1 MSRLLEKRY
10 PHAYR
15 VVKEANGGV
24 LVFGPYATLSAAKGK
39 RTSEV
44 NYHLRYSKS
53 PAAIYI
59 ERTPAGDWEQ
69 VEL

>member
-1 MSRLLEKRY
+1 VSRLLDRRY

-15 VVKEANGGV
+15 VVKEVNGYV
-24 LVFGPYATLSAAKGK
+24 MVFGPYATLSAAKGK

-44 NYHLRYSKS
+44 NYHLAYNNS
-53 PAAIYI
+53 PANIFI